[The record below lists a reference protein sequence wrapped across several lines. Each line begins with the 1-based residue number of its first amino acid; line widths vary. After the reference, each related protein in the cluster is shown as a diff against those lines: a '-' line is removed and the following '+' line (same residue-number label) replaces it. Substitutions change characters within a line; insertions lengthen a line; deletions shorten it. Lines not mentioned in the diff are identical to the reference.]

1 MGDPSAYVTA
11 KVASAIGGLFGG
23 MSMMSFIKPRT
34 ISEAFARG
42 GISTGTAIIFAT
54 PLLITLNLPTNW
66 EMQLMAGGSVGFVAY
81 SLLGAIANFFAR
93 NREDDI
99 VDLANKVRGTTPN
112 RSPNRSSKRGKRR

>member
-1 MGDPSAYVTA
+1 MGDPTTYVTA
-11 KVASAIGGLFGG
+11 KIASAIGGLFGG

-42 GISTGTAIIFAT
+42 GISTGAAIIFAT
-54 PLLITLNLPTNW
+54 PLLTTLNLSSNW
-66 EMQLMAGGSVGFVAY
+66 EMQLMAGGTVGFVAY
-81 SLLGAIANFFAR
+81 SILGAVANFFSK

-112 RSPNRSSKRGKRR
+112 RPTKVRRGRRK